1 MRDIFRIYS
10 QSNEEIIEDIYGFDI
25 LEEEE

>member
-10 QSNEEIIEDIYGFDI
+10 QSNEEIIEDIYGFNF

>member
-10 QSNEEIIEDIYGFDI
+10 QSNEEIIEDIYGFYI

>member
-10 QSNEEIIEDIYGFDI
+10 QSNEEIIEDIYGFNI

>member
-10 QSNEEIIEDIYGFDI
+10 QSNEQIIEDIYGFNI

>member
-1 MRDIFRIYS
+1 MRDIFKIYTMD
-10 QSNEEIIEDIYGFDI
+10 NEEILEDIYGFNI